1 MGFKARRGQRTE
13 ERKWGGGKGRMAV
26 MRKEGTLVRGMHED
40 RGRVDE
46 EGGGGEREEAGG
58 GREEHTGLERKRK

>member
-26 MRKEGTLVRGMHED
+26 MRKEECMRIE
-40 RGRVDE
+40 GRVDE

>member
-1 MGFKARRGQRTE
+1 
-13 ERKWGGGKGRMAV
+13 
-26 MRKEGTLVRGMHED
+26 MRIE
-40 RGRVDE
+40 GRVDE

>member
-1 MGFKARRGQRTE
+1 MRREG
-13 ERKWGGGKGRMAV
+13 W
-26 MRKEGTLVRGMHED
+26 MRRVG
-40 RGRVDE
+40 VDE